1 MLLLIPGPVRTHP
14 DVRAAMAADI
24 APWDNDFRPVYAGI
38 RERVRALAGG
48 VEGEHATLP
57 LQGCGHFILEAA
69 VRTFVPAGG
78 QGPPPLTRGGRG
90 GRAPTPPAPGVRALR
105 PGRGGPH
112 LRPGRRQGAAAA
124 ERRLRRARG
133 P

>member
-38 RERVRALAGG
+38 RDRVRAVAGG

-69 VRTFVPAGG
+69 VRTFVP
-78 QGPPPLTRGGRG
+78 
-90 GRAPTPPAPGVRALR
+90 
-105 PGRGGPH
+105 PGRKLLVPMN
-112 LRPGRRQGAAAA
+112 GAYA
-124 ERRLRRARG
+124 ERAARLVR
-133 P
+133 